1 MAEKPLKAVIIG
13 GGHRSLVYAQLA
25 LIEPEKIE
33 ITGVADPDRQRRAF
47 IAEKFGVPEEH
58 CFKTAQ
64 ELAKAEKFADI
75 AINGTM
81 DDIHVAT
88 TIPLLAAGYDVL
100 LEKPFA
106 VNENEA
112 KELVRAAKKYNRKVM
127 VCFVLRYAPFY
138 SGIKKKL
145 CPAKSVK

>member
-1 MAEKPLKAVIIG
+1 MNQKPVKAVIIG
-13 GGHRSLVYAQLA
+13 GGHRSLVYAELA
-25 LIEPEKIE
+25 VLEPENLE
-33 ITGVADPDRQRRAF
+33 IVGVADPDVRRRSF
-47 IAEKFGVPEEH
+47 ICEKFGILAEH
-58 CFKTAQ
+58 CFETAQ

-88 TIPLLAAGYDVL
+88 TIPLLEAGYDVL

-112 KELVRAAKKYNRKVM
+112 KQLVKAAKKYK
-127 VCFVLRYAPFY
+127 
-138 SGIKKKL
+138 G
-145 CPAKSVK
+145 